1 MQNPLLQ
8 YVVETG
14 STHTV
19 GNNSPKTGNTFLLEC
34 FVQKGI
40 QFLSLP
46 EDLINNCKYL
56 FVVEFGSYFLKY

>member
-1 MQNPLLQ
+1 MQNLHLQ

-19 GNNSPKTGNTFLLEC
+19 DNNSPKTGNTFLLERYC
-34 FVQKGI
+34 QKGI

-46 EDLINNCKYL
+46 EELMNNCKSL
-56 FVVEFGSYFLKY
+56 FLVEFESYFLKY